1 MQASKFKYGD
11 RLKELRKPT
20 GHPEN
25 NMSMDELCKKLS
37 TRFNLKINKS
47 MMSRWENGT
56 AVPDNKHIVA
66 YAKFFDV
73 DMNYLIGLTDIK
85 RKLSDINFDRNTN
98 LNSKIT
104 DIVNRLNHLDIDKLT
119 IIYEMLLKF
128 TDMDVGML
136 TSYNNIIK

>member
-1 MQASKFKYGD
+1 MQNVKFKYGD
-11 RLKELRKPT
+11 RLKELRKPN

-25 NMSMDELCKKLS
+25 SLSMDDLCKKLS
-37 TRFNLKINKS
+37 SKFNLKINKS

-56 AVPDNKHIVA
+56 AVPDNKHIIA

-73 DMNYLIGLTDIK
+73 DMNYLIGLTNIK
-85 RKLSDINFDRNTN
+85 RKLSDINLGGNTD
-98 LNSKIT
+98 LDSKIS
-104 DIVNRLNHLDIDKLT
+104 DIVNMLNRLDADKIT

-128 TDMDVGML
+128 IDMDMGTL

>member
-1 MQASKFKYGD
+1 MQDIKFKYGN
-11 RLKELRKPT
+11 RLKELRKPM
-20 GHPEN
+20 GRPEN
-25 NMSMDELCKKLS
+25 SMSMDELCKKLS

-85 RKLSDINFDRNTN
+85 RKLSDISFNGNVN
-98 LNSKIT
+98 SNSKIA
-104 DIVNRLNHLDIDKLT
+104 DIVNMLNHLDADKLT
-119 IIYEMLLKF
+119 VIYEMLLKF